1 MIFLSVK
8 IKTTQVEKFYDSL
21 SGGFR
26 IKMVIIKIA
35 IGLVIIILSFV
46 FLLKSGEDSLLSL
59 LMKKKNIGT
68 SEANS
73 LAKSDAESDDEADGS
88 CEDLKDKI

>member
-1 MIFLSVK
+1 
-8 IKTTQVEKFYDSL
+8 
-21 SGGFR
+21 
-26 IKMVIIKIA
+26 MVIIKIA
-35 IGLVIIILSFV
+35 IGLVIIILSFA

-73 LAKSDAESDDEADGS
+73 LAKSDDEADGS
-88 CEDLKDKI
+88 CEDSKDKI

>member
-1 MIFLSVK
+1 MI
-8 IKTTQVEKFYDSL
+8 ICDDSH
-21 SGGFR
+21 SGGLR

-73 LAKSDAESDDEADGS
+73 LAKSDAESDAKSDGS
-88 CEDLKDKI
+88 CEDSKDKI

>member
-1 MIFLSVK
+1 
-8 IKTTQVEKFYDSL
+8 
-21 SGGFR
+21 
-26 IKMVIIKIA
+26 MVIIKIA
-35 IGLVIIILSFV
+35 IGLVIIVLSFV

-73 LAKSDAESDDEADGS
+73 LAKSDAESDAKSDDEADGS
-88 CEDLKDKI
+88 CEDSKDKI